1 MRRTIAAVV
10 VGAAAIAVA
19 LWQLGIILPTG
30 GSMDGGGGRAGF
42 SAGAGSEVAAAFHL
56 PNERLESAVE
66 IRSIEPV
73 GVSPQLEVTDVAIGR
88 CPEFF
93 GSACTSLKYRRWPP
107 RNMVLEEPEGYELTR
122 NDHALVLVRV
132 RLPVGEIDVRIRGVR
147 IDYADGWRRYEA
159 EIGPIMVITSRA

>member
-1 MRRTIAAVV
+1 MRRAITAVV
-10 VGAAAIAVA
+10 VGAAAVAVV
-19 LWQLGIILPTG
+19 LWQLGIILPPG
-30 GSMDGGGGRAGF
+30 GPMDGIGAQAGF
-42 SAGAGSEVAAAFHL
+42 TAEAGSEVAAAFHL

-88 CPEFF
+88 CPD
-93 GSACTSLKYRRWPP
+93 SAVACTSLGYRRWPP

-132 RLPVGEIDVRIRGVR
+132 RLPEGEMDARIRGVR
-147 IDYADGWRRYEA
+147 IDYADGWRRYKA
-159 EIGPIMVITSRA
+159 EVGPSMVINSRA